1 MFCIKPLYLLELRFY
16 ENIDEY
22 NFIKFDEQINHISF
36 MKISYNIV

>member
-1 MFCIKPLYLLELRFY
+1 MFY

-36 MKISYNIV
+36 MKISYNIVWYSVVMHILP